1 MENIFTAARHF
12 RNWFLQLS
20 TSNGDCFSK
29 PVGHEDRGFLFLLHF
44 NLIYFKRVGA
54 LEEDWANI
62 MFYNSGEWCHGV
74 CGEGELHVQ
83 IYCTP
88 DATNGAEWSLSSYK
102 LYCFLHFY

>member
-62 MFYNSGEWCHGV
+62 MFYNSGEWYRGAMVSVGREAPCPD
-74 CGEGELHVQ
+74 
-83 IYCTP
+83 IYCTA
-88 DATNGAEWSLSSYK
+88 DATNGPEWSLSS
-102 LYCFLHFY
+102 LLVS